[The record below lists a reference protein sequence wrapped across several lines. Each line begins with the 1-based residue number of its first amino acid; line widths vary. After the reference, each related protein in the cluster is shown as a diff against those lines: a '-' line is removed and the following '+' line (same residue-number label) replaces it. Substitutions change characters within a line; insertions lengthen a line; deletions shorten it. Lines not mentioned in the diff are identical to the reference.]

1 MQKYQ
6 IQSLEDSRVVDVL
19 LSSYSAEGVGFEPTE
34 PKRLTTFRMLR
45 TRPDYAIPPRITI
58 GT

>member
-19 LSSYSAEGVGFEPTE
+19 LSLYSAEGVGFEPTE
-34 PKRLTTFRMLR
+34 PKRLTTFRMSR

-58 GT
+58 GI